1 MKIGFPALMPI
12 MPFISKVI
20 LKAPAA
26 IMGIWAKDSGMEKR
40 GHSSLLVLWEAG
52 HILRA
57 FGAL

>member
-1 MKIGFPALMPI
+1 MGFPVLMLI
-12 MPFISKVI
+12 MPFISKVT

-26 IMGIWAKDSGMEKR
+26 VTGIWAKESGMEKR
-40 GHSSLLVLWEAG
+40 GHSSLLVLQEVS